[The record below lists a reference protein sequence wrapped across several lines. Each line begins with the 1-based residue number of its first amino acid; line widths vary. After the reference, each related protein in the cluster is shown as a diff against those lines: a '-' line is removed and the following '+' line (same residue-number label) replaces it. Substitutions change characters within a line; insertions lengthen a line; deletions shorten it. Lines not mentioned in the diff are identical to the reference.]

1 MTTTTASTTTTTSAF
16 INTDILILNARQSF
30 NVPVLT
36 NASGKDDRDL
46 NFVIDDGVEVYGS
59 CSLTWRGEHFVFG
72 GWNKRNQ
79 IAKIIGCELKSVGEL
94 PFSHYNGG
102 CAKMADNRLY
112 LCFNSNDS
120 SDYQKCRVAN
130 SPLSQFEETT
140 RSYETHTETRIAAS
154 ESKYLFN
161 FTCIFLLF

>member
-1 MTTTTASTTTTTSAF
+1 MTTTTASTTTTTSAVT
-16 INTDILILNARQSF
+16 NKDILILSTYYSS

-36 NASGKDDRDL
+36 NSSGKDDRDV
-46 NFVIDDGVEVYGS
+46 NFVIDDDVEVETS

-72 GWNKRNQ
+72 GYNKRNQ

-94 PFSHYNGG
+94 PFSHQYGG

-120 SDYQKCRVAN
+120 NDYKKCRVAN

-140 RSYETHTETRIAAS
+140 HSYETHKRTRIAAS
-154 ESKYLFN
+154 ESK
-161 FTCIFLLF
+161 